1 MGSSVRERSGFAK
14 AVGPSNVVSTSA
26 KGRQKWP
33 SVNTCSPHWFPV
45 FAKARKYGLP
55 CGRPAT
61 FLGRFQGRCVPL
73 SQVSAAK
80 SAAWNLGHPTV
91 AAGYSLSETFLVSAA
106 AELDDASAV
115 TFGGSSGGESFELQ
129 GCFAL
134 SRGLLPGFAAGLAF
148 SVERLGGRGR
158 AAHIVQRQH
167 LDLELAAV
175 VRDLKPVAEVNFAG
189 GLYRLAVGEDP
200 SQVAG
205 ARGHRA
211 GFEEAGGPEPLV
223 DAHPNHG
230 PILSRRLYTY
240 RQ

>member
-33 SVNTCSPHWFPV
+33 SVNTCSPHWFHV

-148 SVERLGGRGR
+148 SVERLGGRCR

-175 VRDLKPVAEVNFAG
+175 VRYLKPVAEVNF
-189 GLYRLAVGEDP
+189 
-200 SQVAG
+200 AG

-230 PILSRRLYTY
+230 PILSRRLSTH
-240 RQ
+240 RQGKTGGRRSPVR